1 MCGKSRVEREVTDR
15 MAITF
20 AELLVKRRGT
30 DFVPPERLLC
40 LDPGETTGWSVFEN
54 GKLTAWGQAKTLAN
68 GWSEIDKLFTDVK
81 PTMVIYENYRV
92 YSHKLSRHENSEVYT
107 LRLVGVIEFLCEV
120 MWNILYYNQMAHQ
133 AKGFVS
139 DDKLKQWGMY
149 QTGQKHARDSI
160 RHGIYFLLFDKN
172 LGGK

>member
-1 MCGKSRVEREVTDR
+1 MIPYAQVLN
-15 MAITF
+15 A
-20 AELLVKRRGT
+20 RRG
-30 DFVPPERLLC
+30 DGWRPPEVLLS
-40 LDPGETTGWSVFEN
+40 LDPGETTGWSVFID
-54 GKLTAWGQAKTLAN
+54 GKLHEAGQAKTFTG
-68 GWSEIDKLFTDVK
+68 GWQEIDDLFDYVR

-92 YSHKLSRHENSEVYT
+92 YEHKLSRHANSEVYT
-107 LRLVGVIEFLCEV
+107 LRLVGVIEYLCEV
-120 MWNILYYNQMAHQ
+120 KYKIPYYNQMAHQ

-139 DDKLKQWGMY
+139 DEKLKAWNMY